1 MKKSNLMEGLKKVE
15 DFAKVV
21 RKPQKVVRKLE
32 KSREKTLYLQS
43 KGYSYDHEGSIDSP
57 N

>member
-1 MKKSNLMEGLKKVE
+1 MEGLKKVE

-32 KSREKTLYLQS
+32 ISREKTLYLQS